1 MTKKQQKNGKCLM
14 CGKPLSGR
22 IGKKFCNQQC
32 KNAWH
37 NLKTKDFRMYH
48 NRIITALNRNYSL
61 LEKALREGVMS
72 IDLML
77 LENQGF
83 RPAYMTSYTTVRY
96 GNDICRCF
104 DISYCRS
111 GTRIFKIKRDPLT
124 TSSQEPALQRP
135 ERE

>member
-1 MTKKQQKNGKCLM
+1 M
-14 CGKPLSGR
+14 CGKALSGR
-22 IGKKFCNQQC
+22 IGKKFCDQQC

-61 LEKALREGVMS
+61 LEKALREGLMS
-72 IDLML
+72 IDLLL

-83 RPAYMTSYTTVRY
+83 RPAFITSYTAVRY

-111 GTRIFKIKRDPLT
+111 STRIFKIKRDAPA
-124 TSSQEPALQRP
+124 TSSPELPLQAWQNR
-135 ERE
+135 EREW